1 MRMAAGYLLV
11 INVVALVAYGLD
23 KRKAK
28 KGAWRTPEKTLLL
41 LAAVGGAW
49 GAWMGMKV
57 FRHKTQH
64 WKFRI
69 LVPLLALAWAAGIVW
84 MLWRGYL

>member
-1 MRMAAGYLLV
+1 MRMEAGYLLV

-69 LVPLLALAWAAGIVW
+69 LVPLLALDWAAGIVW